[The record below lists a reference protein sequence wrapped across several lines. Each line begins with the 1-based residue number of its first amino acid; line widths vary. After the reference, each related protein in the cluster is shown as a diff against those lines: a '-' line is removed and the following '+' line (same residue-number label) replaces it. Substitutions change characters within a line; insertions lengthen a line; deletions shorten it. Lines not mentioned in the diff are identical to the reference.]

1 MEEPVTLEEVWRL
14 FRETDKKLD
23 RLEAQVDRTSR
34 SVDAITD
41 RWGRFVENMV
51 APAAQRLFYE
61 RGIPV
66 HAVSHRVR
74 GRRNGQSMEIDLL
87 VTNDDRAVLIEVK
100 SNLRQADVDDH
111 LERLQ
116 RFKTIFPRY
125 ADARVMGAVAGV
137 EVADE
142 VALYAYRKGLFVL
155 VQSGETMAIANDD
168 RFVPAEW

>member
-51 APAAQRLFYE
+51 APAAQRLFAE

-66 HAVSHRVR
+66 HMVSPRVR
-74 GRRNGQSMEIDLL
+74 GRRNGDSMEIDLL
-87 VTNDDRAVLIEVK
+87 VTNDDRAVLVEVK
-100 SNLRQADVDDH
+100 SNLRQADVDAH
-111 LERLQ
+111 LDRLQ

-125 ADARVMGAVAGV
+125 ADAKVMGAVAGV
-137 EVADE
+137 EVPDE